1 MNCLILCNQDDR
13 ELLIK
18 KFINR
23 NYNQTIHFTFIKT
36 LEDISAGVFMILF
49 TLLHFPNW
57 IVNLVFYGL
66 FLGAI
71 FIDYKKTRCPYCHS
85 MRVMGLLHAKGSQE
99 ICPSCRRLI
108 YYD

>member
-1 MNCLILCNQDDR
+1 MKAFWGVLTSIM
-13 ELLIK
+13 
-18 KFINR
+18 
-23 NYNQTIHFTFIKT
+23 Y
-36 LEDISAGVFMILF
+36 ISAGVFMILF

-99 ICPSCRRLI
+99 ICPRCRRLI